1 MQRISSELSL
11 IRKSFSGG
19 FFRFFVFSVEL
30 ALGKWFFDHFRRAR
44 ELAWYRENPSL
55 SAQHSNRVIGK
66 LWENFCRQFFF
77 PAVVCVGKRMS
88 GIWKLNKPIF
98 QCPADDDFPSL
109 YDYIVCT
116 WASSLAPSVQCVV
129 KLWQF
134 FSMCFERGRRRKH
147 ENVLLNFFL
156 SHALVEAERVCCT
169 TQFLIKFTRQQ
180 CSSATG
186 WKVKCVG
193 AEEED
198 DMHQMAREREKVSQ
212 KFNSQGSHTTFH
224 WPPVPISRCG
234 GQQAHNFRL
243 AGKR

>member
-19 FFRFFVFSVEL
+19 FFVLSVEL

-66 LWENFCRQFFF
+66 LWENFCRQFFSGSC
-77 PAVVCVGKRMS
+77 VCRQTNERNMKIKQANISMS
-88 GIWKLNKPIF
+88 SRRWLSVSLWLYCMHMGFLARTISAMCRKALAIF
-98 QCPADDDFPSL
+98 FYVFREGEEEEAR
-109 YDYIVCT
+109 
-116 WASSLAPSVQCVV
+116 
-129 KLWQF
+129 K
-134 FSMCFERGRRRKH
+134 CFIEF
-147 ENVLLNFFL
+147 FFL

-198 DMHQMAREREKVSQ
+198 DMHQMAREREGFAKVQ
-212 KFNSQGSHTTFH
+212 LARLT
-224 WPPVPISRCG
+224 
-234 GQQAHNFRL
+234 HNFSL
-243 AGKR
+243 ATGSNFTLRGTTGSQF

>member
-1 MQRISSELSL
+1 MQTISSELSL

-19 FFRFFVFSVEL
+19 FFVLSVEL

-44 ELAWYRENPSL
+44 ELAWYRENHSL

-147 ENVLLNFFL
+147 ENVLLNFFSL
-156 SHALVEAERVCCT
+156 SCPSRSRESLLHYTIFNQIYSAAVQLCHRLKSEVCGSGGGGRHASNGE
-169 TQFLIKFTRQQ
+169 
-180 CSSATG
+180 
-186 WKVKCVG
+186 
-193 AEEED
+193 
-198 DMHQMAREREKVSQ
+198 RERRFRKSSTR
-212 KFNSQGSHTTFH
+212 KAHTQLFTGHRFQFH
-224 WPPVPISRCG
+224 VAG
-234 GQQAHNFRL
+234 DNRL
-243 AGKR
+243 TILD